1 MIKKILVPTDGSDH
15 ARKAI
20 EVACD
25 IALKYAAT
33 ICLLHVVSLPAISHE
48 GVFPAMEGM
57 LKFLE
62 EDGKKIIEEA
72 ESETKKWGAKDVQS
86 TVVHGDPANRI
97 IEFAKTE
104 GVDMIV
110 IGSRGLTGMKGFLLG
125 SVSHKVFHLA
135 DNIYIMVIK

>member
-20 EVACD
+20 EIASD

-33 ICLLHVVSLPAISHE
+33 ICFLHVVSPPLIFHE

-57 LKFLE
+57 LKLLE

-72 ESETKKWGAKDVQS
+72 ERETKKCGVKDVQS
-86 TVVHGDPANRI
+86 TVVQGDPGNRI
-97 IEFAKTE
+97 VEYAKTE

-110 IGSRGLTGMKGFLLG
+110 IGSRGLTRMKGILLG